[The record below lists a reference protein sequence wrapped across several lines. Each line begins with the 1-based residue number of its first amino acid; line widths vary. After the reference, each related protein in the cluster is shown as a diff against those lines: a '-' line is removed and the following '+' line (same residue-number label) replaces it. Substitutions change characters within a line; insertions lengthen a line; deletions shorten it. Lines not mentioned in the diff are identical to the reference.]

1 MMFRNPPKK
10 AYTTPR
16 DIDVKCGRGKG
27 CFEHM
32 GNEILRARVALTLEE
47 YSSCWKKED
56 KTDIINRIVGS
67 LYADGCRFL
76 KYDPDVDMW
85 YDGGIKLA
93 KTRVGIAFR
102 DAMQPNKVKCMDA
115 MKEIIESTKLSSM
128 STAMAPLADLQKLAT
143 TNSRSTI
150 LPLHSESKHDV
161 PESSTIHLHSL
172 HVGSQCSTGE
182 RAREGQGED
191 DVLEKP
197 ATQFYFEWSDDSID
211 LVEAGYLVQALDSGD
226 ETYCTKLLEDIDDL
240 TDGCL

>member
-1 MMFRNPPKK
+1 
-10 AYTTPR
+10 
-16 DIDVKCGRGKG
+16 
-27 CFEHM
+27 M

-47 YSSCWKKED
+47 YSSCRKKED

-102 DAMQPNKVKCMDA
+102 DAMQPNKVKCMNA
-115 MKEIIESTKLSSM
+115 MKEFIESTKLSSM
-128 STAMAPLADLQKLAT
+128 STAMAPLVDLQKFAT

-150 LPLHSESKHDV
+150 LPMLSDSRYDI
-161 PESSTIHLHSL
+161 PEPSAIHLHSL
-172 HVGSQCSTGE
+172 YVRSQRTTAVW
-182 RAREGQGED
+182 ARDGQD
-191 DVLEKP
+191 DDDAIEKP
-197 ATQFYFEWSDDSID
+197 AAQFYFEWSDDSID
-211 LVEAGYLVQALDSGD
+211 VVEAGYLVQALASDD

-240 TDGCL
+240 NEECL